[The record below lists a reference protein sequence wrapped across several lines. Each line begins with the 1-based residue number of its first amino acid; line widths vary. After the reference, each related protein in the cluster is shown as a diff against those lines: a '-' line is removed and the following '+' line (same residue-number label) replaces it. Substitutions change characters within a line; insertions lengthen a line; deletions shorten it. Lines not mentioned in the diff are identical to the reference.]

1 MDGLSK
7 NSEEKY
13 CDVFTRL
20 GANLATFLSLKVPWS
35 TRLQRS
41 PEVGKY
47 FFVRFYSYCKNAS
60 KQIHLSAKIQERF
73 FLRCKNAKK
82 KRFLKFW
89 VSIFPQIPRHCT
101 FAMSQDFRHSCNFGK
116 GCGASPSYLD
126 ICRRTYSKVQVIN

>member
-1 MDGLSK
+1 MKSVPYVVVQGYLGTWEPGSLETLDGLSK

-82 KRFLKFW
+82 N
-89 VSIFPQIPRHCT
+89 
-101 FAMSQDFRHSCNFGK
+101 DF
-116 GCGASPSYLD
+116 
-126 ICRRTYSKVQVIN
+126 